1 VNIDGSTRLIGFF
14 GSTYR
19 TSKMYAM
26 YNAAIRAL
34 GLNCVYVPFA
44 VDDLAKAVDGVR
56 HLGIAAIGITI
67 PYKIEIMQYLDAL
80 DDDARRI
87 GAVNVM
93 VNEGSRLT
101 GSNTDGGGALRA
113 LQEQTRVAG
122 EHVTLIGAGGAARA
136 IAFALVDAGA
146 GATIINR
153 TAARAEA
160 LASAAGSDAQGG
172 GFDRLAEAL
181 ACSTIVINATP
192 VGMAGTPQA
201 GQSPVPAGLLRPDMT
216 VMEIVS
222 NPRETRLAQD
232 AASAGC
238 KVVYGERM
246 LLWQGVQ
253 KFKLYTGV
261 EPPIE
266 VMVQAMEA
274 LKR

>member
-1 VNIDGSTRLIGFF
+1 
-14 GSTYR
+14 
-19 TSKMYAM
+19 MYAM

-87 GAVNVM
+87 GAVNV
-93 VNEGSRLT
+93 VINESGRLT
-101 GSNTDGGGALRA
+101 GSNTDGQGALRA
-113 LQEQTRVAG
+113 LGEQTRVAG
-122 EHVTLIGAGGAARA
+122 EHVTLLGAGGAARA
-136 IAFALVDAGA
+136 IAFALGDAGA
-146 GATIINR
+146 GVTIINR

-160 LASAAGSDAQGG
+160 LANAVGGGAQGG

-181 ACSTIVINATP
+181 ARSTALINATP

-201 GQSPVPAGLLRPDMT
+201 EQSPVPAGLLRPDMT

-232 AASAGC
+232 AARAGC
-238 KVVYGERM
+238 KVIYGERM

-261 EPPIE
+261 EPPVE
-266 VMVQAMEA
+266 VMAQAMEVLRSTA
-274 LKR
+274 PR